1 MNAAQPAI
9 WKCLLTGGLAGFV
22 NGFFGAGGGMIVVP
36 LLILL
41 VKLADKNAFSSAISI
56 ILPLTIVSLVIYAKN
71 GALDVKTA
79 LPYLLGGAGGG
90 ILAGLWFKKVSA
102 RFLHIA
108 LGLLISDCRFGGTS
122 LRRALGV
129 RDRRRFASHGLA
141 DRRAVHGAAHGTGR
155 EPSVL
160 PPDCCVFPLLPRQ
173 K

>member
-41 VKLADKNAFSSAISI
+41 VKLEDKNAFSSAISI

-71 GALDVKTA
+71 GVLDVNAA

-90 ILAGLWFKKVSA
+90 ILRLAAGPV
-102 RFLHIA
+102 R
-108 LGLLISDCRFGGTS
+108 GRGGTTPH
-122 LRRALGV
+122 
-129 RDRRRFASHGLA
+129 HGGHPPGG
-141 DRRAVHGAAHGTGR
+141 HGAAPGPAGGHKIGR
-155 EPSVL
+155 ERLRVPSGRGYVR
-160 PPDCCVFPLLPRQ
+160 PSAGAAAVASIAAAAAGSGSAAAAAEHQ
-173 K
+173 Q